1 MAGGGKAEIRANR
14 GQRFIRIAEEAFCF
28 LRFSFR
34 MKSAIFSPGSSL
46 NLFDKYGRL
55 IYSAPAIA
63 LDGRVTVGISKTCV
77 ACAEPVAHDGADSAL
92 AVVIDDGRV
101 FNRHLIAPG
110 QIVQHRQT
118 CNDLTGL
125 HIQSQQLDG
134 VSIVGE
140 HHKLR
145 RQRRRA
151 AAAPG
156 KTAAGGLV
164 ALAADFCANALIRRA
179 PRNVDAIFCAQ
190 QIAIHVRQ
198 NDCAVL
204 GGGDAVFCTLTGSQL
219 VDKDCIR
226 EISLFAA

>member
-1 MAGGGKAEIRANR
+1 MN
-14 GQRFIRIAEEAFCF
+14 F
-28 LRFSFR
+28 
-34 MKSAIFSPGSSL
+34 
-46 NLFDKYGRL
+46 FDKYGRL

-63 LDGRVTVGISKTCV
+63 LDGRVTVGISKACV

-101 FNRHLIAPG
+101 FNRHLIASG

-156 KTAAGGLV
+156 QTAAGGLV
-164 ALAADFCANALIRRA
+164 ALTADFCADTLIRRT
-179 PRNVDAIFCAQ
+179 PDSLDTVIGTQ
-190 QIAIHVRQ
+190 QIAVLVRQ
-198 NDCAVL
+198 DDRAVF
-204 GGGDAVFCTLTGSQL
+204 GGGNAVFRALTGSKL